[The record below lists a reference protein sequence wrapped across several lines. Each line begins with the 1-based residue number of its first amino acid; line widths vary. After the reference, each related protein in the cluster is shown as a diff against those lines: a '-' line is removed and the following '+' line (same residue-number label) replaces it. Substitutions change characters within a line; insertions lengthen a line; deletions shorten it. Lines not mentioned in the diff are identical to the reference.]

1 MTVLNTMSKLR
12 STSMRLVYVEDPT
25 LVRGLDYYTRTV
37 FEVEYVGDAA
47 IGAIGGGGRYDG
59 LAELEGG
66 KPCPGIGW
74 AVGFE
79 RIMLALEN
87 AGADL
92 AGADPSCVYVANT
105 QPELRDEAFKVT
117 LALRGAGLRC
127 EADYQ
132 GRSLKSQFKQADRFH
147 AKVCVVLGPD
157 ELAEGK
163 ASVRD
168 MTTHEQTQVE
178 LDNLVEYVGKLM

>member
-1 MTVLNTMSKLR
+1 MLFR
-12 STSMRLVYVEDPT
+12 SPLVTDHLCDDCAEHYTQVKKYLDEAGVVYVEDPT

-47 IGAIGGGGRYDG
+47 IGAIGGGGCYDG

-66 KPCPGIGW
+66 KLCPGIGW

-79 RIMLALEN
+79 RIMLALED

-92 AGADPSCVYVANT
+92 AGAEPSCVYVANT
-105 QPELRDEAFKVT
+105 QPELRNEAFKVT

-147 AKVCVVLGPD
+147 AKI
-157 ELAEGK
+157 
-163 ASVRD
+163 
-168 MTTHEQTQVE
+168 TTRSEE
-178 LDNLVEYVGKLM
+178 RRVGKECRSRWSPYH